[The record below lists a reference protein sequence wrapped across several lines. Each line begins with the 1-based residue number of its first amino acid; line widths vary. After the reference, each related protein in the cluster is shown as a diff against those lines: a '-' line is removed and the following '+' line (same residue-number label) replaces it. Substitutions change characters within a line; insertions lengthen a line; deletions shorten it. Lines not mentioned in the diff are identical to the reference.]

1 MISQTNVEQL
11 LEQRSL
17 MPKPLACL
25 GCAVIA
31 LLLLSC
37 VAVIIWAYF
46 FEETPELYWI
56 VLLL

>member
-1 MISQTNVEQL
+1 MMSQTNAEQL

-25 GCAVIA
+25 GCAAIV

-46 FEETPELYWI
+46 FEETPDMYWV

>member
-1 MISQTNVEQL
+1 MMSQTNMEHL

-25 GCAVIA
+25 SCAAIV

-37 VAVIIWAYF
+37 VALIVWVYF
-46 FEETPELYWI
+46 FEDTPDMYWVI
-56 VLLL
+56 LLL